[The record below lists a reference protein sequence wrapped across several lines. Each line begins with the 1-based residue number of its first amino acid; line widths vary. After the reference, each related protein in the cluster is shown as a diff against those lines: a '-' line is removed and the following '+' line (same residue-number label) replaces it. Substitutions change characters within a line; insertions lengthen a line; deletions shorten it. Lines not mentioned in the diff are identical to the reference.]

1 MLWADWTAVVS
12 ISLRDSVISRRSW
25 RRDRMAMISSAVSAV
40 PITGMT
46 YILKLSLLMGVSC
59 GAGVVSS

>member
-12 ISLRDSVISRRSW
+12 MFLRDSVMSRRSW

-40 PITGMT
+40 RIMSMT

-59 GAGVVSS
+59 GAGLMS